1 MPQDAYMLNF
11 LCKELNSLLKNS
23 KVNKIV
29 QADNDRVV
37 LTLYTGVKTE
47 KLLIDINPGSPRIG
61 VIKGDLEAPLTAP
74 NFCML
79 LRKHLLNAVLNNI
92 EIVPFDR
99 IVKVTF
105 TASSDFFEDTEKTLF
120 IELMGR
126 YSNVILT
133 QNGKVLGGNR
143 GINMF
148 DNGIRPLIV
157 GKPYCFPP
165 SNNKLIPSDK
175 RLIDIFNACD
185 IEPISTVIFKNVQGV
200 SLDTAKE
207 IENEYNKTHKTFSK
221 ESLFNFLN
229 EFVFSGK
236 AKPCVYMENGVVKD
250 VCVVPFNTIPGD
262 IKYFESL
269 ALAEEFYF
277 EEKEKNKNFKNL
289 YQRISGILSG
299 KINKAKKRL
308 SAILSRE
315 KESNSLED
323 NKIFGELI
331 LSNIYKIKNGDKS
344 LTALNYYNGQEV
356 VISLD
361 SNLTPS
367 QNAERYFKKYN
378 KQKRALLALK
388 PQKENAEK
396 ELNYLNSVFA
406 ELEIAEDIVDL
417 KLILEEL
424 TLSSIVET
432 PKNQKKKKERELLTY
447 NYLGFIIKVG
457 KNNAEN
463 DKITGSAKSEDVWL
477 HVKDYH
483 SSHVVIE
490 TNGKRVSEEVLK
502 FAGEVCAYYSKC
514 RNSEKIEVVYTLKK
528 HVKKPPKSPLGFC
541 VYENFKSIIVNPN
554 KHQEILSE
562 KQNI

>member
-11 LCKELNSLLKNS
+11 LCKELNALLKNS

-61 VIKGDLEAPLTAP
+61 VIKGDLSAPLTAP

-79 LRKHLLNAVLNNI
+79 LRKHLLNAVLNSI

-99 IVKVTF
+99 IVKITF

-126 YSNVILT
+126 YSNVVLT
-133 QNGKVLGGNR
+133 QNRKVLGGNR
-143 GINMF
+143 GINLF

-165 SNNKLIPSDK
+165 SNNKLLPNDK
-175 RLIDIFNACD
+175 ALIDIFGVCET
-185 IEPISTVIFKNVQGV
+185 EPISAVIFKNVQGI

-207 IENEYNKTHKTFSK
+207 IESEYYKKHSSFSK
-221 ESLFNFLN
+221 ETLFEFLG
-229 EFVFSGK
+229 EFVFGK
-236 AKPCVYMENGVVKD
+236 EVKPCVYMENGTVKD
-250 VCVVPFNTIPGD
+250 VCALPFNTISGD
-262 IKYFESL
+262 VKYFDSL
-269 ALAEEFYF
+269 TLAEEFYF

-289 YQRISGILSG
+289 YQRILGILSS
-299 KINKAKKRL
+299 KISKAKKRL
-308 SAILSRE
+308 SAIIARE
-315 KESNSLED
+315 RDCNSLEN

-331 LSNIYKIKNGDKS
+331 LSNIYKIKNGDIS

-356 VISLD
+356 TISLD
-361 SNLTPS
+361 GNLTPS

-378 KQKRALLALK
+378 KQKRTLIALK

-406 ELEIAEDIVDL
+406 ELEIAEDVLDL

-424 TLSSIVET
+424 TLAGIVEVQ
-432 PKNQKKKKERELLTY
+432 KNQKKNKERELLTY

-463 DKITGSAKSEDVWL
+463 DKITSSAKSEDVWL

-490 TNGKRVSEEVLK
+490 TNGKSVPEKVVK
-502 FAGEVCAYYSKC
+502 FSAEICAYYSKC
-514 RNSEKIEVVYTLKK
+514 RNSEKIEVVYALKK

-541 VYENFKSIIVNPN
+541 IYENFKSIIVNPN
-554 KHQEILSE
+554 KHQEILGE
-562 KQNI
+562 K